1 MAANISKRDLLQQ
14 LAKHTLTKLA
24 SSHELPVRSNASVAT
39 LVEAI
44 VAKRGIKL
52 DAILPLLKL
61 SELKASC
68 SLIKQSSKGN
78 KQDLIER
85 LISYTPKAQ
94 PRSDVKV
101 SATKKQAAKPIKKK
115 LVYKQDQPLMGEE
128 KLTLSQLEQYLS
140 KAAWILKGPVDA
152 SDFKVYIF
160 PLLFFKRISDVYDE
174 EYQTA
179 LDESDGDIEYAAMP
193 EMHRFEIPEGC
204 HWKDVRET
212 TTNVGQAIE
221 KALRGIEQ
229 ANQEYLYGIFG
240 DTQWSNKNKLTDKLL
255 IDLVEHF
262 SRYILGRNNA
272 NPDMLGNAYEYLIK
286 HFADLTNKK
295 AGEFYTP
302 RSVVH
307 LLGLLL
313 DPHEGESIY
322 DPACGTGGM
331 LLECVDHLKHNDED
345 YRTLKLFGQEKNLTS
360 STIARMNMFLHGI
373 EDFDIQRGD
382 TLRQPAFF
390 EADGLKTFDCVIANP
405 PFSLKD
411 WGAENWANDPF
422 GRNIAGVP
430 PKGNG
435 DMAWVQ
441 HMVKSMNSNGRMT
454 VVLPHGALFRK
465 GAEGKIREELLA
477 QDILEAVIGLGPNVF
492 YGTQLAACVLV
503 FKQNK
508 EPKKKGKVLFIDAS
522 DQIRV
527 GRAQNHLES
536 KHIQQIYDWFD
547 GYKNVENYVKVASKK
562 ELKENDFNLNIPLY
576 VEKIIEDNLPSV
588 KEAMADLKQA
598 WEASLEAEEKFK
610 KVLKGF
616 L

>member
-1 MAANISKRDLLQQ
+1 MASIKKYDLLECCD
-14 LAKHTLTKLA
+14 KKTLRKLA
-24 SSHELPVRSNASVAT
+24 DRFELPVRGNASYAILHAALMAKRSIKVIDDIIPEMMVAE
-39 LVEAI
+39 LKEACGYMNQGLTGSKAELI
-44 VAKRGIKL
+44 KRLIPKAPAPVAKKKVEKNN
-52 DAILPLLKL
+52 ATNKPQSK
-61 SELKASC
+61 
-68 SLIKQSSKGN
+68 SLQVKTQDSSN
-78 KQDLIER
+78 M
-85 LISYTPKAQ
+85 S
-94 PRSDVKV
+94 V
-101 SATKKQAAKPIKKK
+101 
-115 LVYKQDQPLMGEE
+115 E

-174 EYQTA
+174 EYQVA
-179 LDESDGDIEYAAMP
+179 LEESDGDTEYASMP
-193 EMHRFEIPEGC
+193 EMHRFEIPKGC

-229 ANQEYLYGIFG
+229 VNQEYLYGIFG
-240 DTQWSNKNKLTDKLL
+240 DAQWSNKNKLTDKLL

-262 SRYILGRNNA
+262 SQYILGRDNA

-307 LLGLLL
+307 LLGLIL
-313 DPHEGESIY
+313 DPHEGESVY

-331 LLECVDHLKHNDED
+331 LLECVDHLKHNKED

-360 STIARMNMFLHGI
+360 SSIARMNMFLHGI
-373 EDFDIQRGD
+373 EDFNVIRGD
-382 TLRQPAFF
+382 TLRQPGFF

-441 HMVKSMNSNGRMT
+441 HMVKSMNSTGRMT

-477 QDILEAVIGLGPNVF
+477 QDMLEAVIGLGPNVF

-508 EPKKKGKVLFIDAS
+508 EAKKKGKVLFIDAS

-527 GRAQNHLES
+527 GRAQNHLEPV
-536 KHIQQIYDWFD
+536 HVQQIHDWFS
-547 GYKNVENYVKVASKK
+547 GYKNVENYVKIATKK
-562 ELKENDFNLNIPLY
+562 ELKENGFNLNIPLY

-588 KEAMADLKQA
+588 EEAMADLKQA
-598 WEASLEAEEKFK
+598 WQASLEAEKKFK
-610 KVLKGF
+610 KALKGF